1 VRPTHRTMVAT
12 RVLFLLCCLAYPIV
26 LPRPIH
32 AQSAPYE
39 RTFVQSKTVVE
50 RALKDLQSAVSGR
63 LPVLDGFTRPGDLPL
78 DRFQRGFYQCAIQV
92 TSTPSGG
99 ALVRVNAKI
108 TAWYGDPNSAKS
120 AYQVLPSNGRLET
133 DLLDRLEDALSGQA
147 SSGTPTT
154 GTATTT
160 GRAATGTPTTGAAT
174 PPVVSAPSQ
183 AKNKAAVSVPSISA
197 PMPNTGASSGQ
208 MASSKGSTTP
218 PNSPFKLGNGVNSD
232 VGTSLATQKAVADKH
247 MEELTKEAKGLEE
260 ILRNQAHP
268 KNLVAVKKSST
279 PILVSPV
286 EGAKVLFLATAEDEF
301 EILDMNANWVHVRI
315 SGISRGWIRRSGL
328 EVPDTYA
335 SDAKVED
342 SPVPAS
348 TEQFQVKNEE
358 IASFP
363 GTWEPLRGQTVKIL
377 TVQRAN
383 AGASDTSSRAK
394 LEFAKSLFEKAYAEL
409 TRTPTSAVGVVVIF
423 DSEDG
428 GMAAATLPGIQQWK
442 AGTLSEQ
449 AFWRRCFFDPP
460 EAFISQTGQ

>member
-1 VRPTHRTMVAT
+1 V
-12 RVLFLLCCLAYPIV
+12 FLLCCLAFTIILV
-26 LPRPIH
+26 RPVH
-32 AQSAPYE
+32 AQSAPHE

-50 RALKDLQSAVSGR
+50 RALKDLQSAASGR
-63 LPVLDGFTRPGDLPL
+63 LPVLDGFTRPGDRPL

-99 ALVRVNAKI
+99 ALVRVSAKI
-108 TAWYGDPNSAKS
+108 TAWYADPDSSKS

-133 DLLDRLEDALSGQA
+133 DLLDRLQDALSGQA
-147 SSGTPTT
+147 TATT
-154 GTATTT
+154 GTAK
-160 GRAATGTPTTGAAT
+160 
-174 PPVVSAPSQ
+174 PPVISAPSQ
-183 AKNKAAVSVPSISA
+183 PKNKAAVSVPDISA
-197 PMPNTGASSGQ
+197 PMPNTGTLAAP

-218 PNSPFKLGNGVNSD
+218 ANSPFKLGNGVNSEIA
-232 VGTSLATQKAVADKH
+232 TSLATQKAVADKH

-260 ILRNQAHP
+260 ILHNQAHP

-279 PILVSPV
+279 PVLVSPV
-286 EGAKVLFLATAEDEF
+286 EGAKVLFLASAEDEF

-315 SGISRGWIRRSGL
+315 SGISRGWIRRSSL

-335 SDAKVED
+335 SDAKIENA
-342 SPVPAS
+342 PAPAS
-348 TEQFQVKNEE
+348 AEQFQVKNEE

-383 AGASDTSSRAK
+383 VGTSDTSSRAK
-394 LEFAKSLFEKAYAEL
+394 LEFAKSLFEKEYAEL
-409 TRTPTSAVGVVVIF
+409 TRTPTSAVGVVLIF

-428 GMAAATLPGIQQWK
+428 GLIAATLPSLQQWK
-442 AGTLSEQ
+442 AGTLSDQ

-460 EAFISQTGQ
+460 EAFISQPGQ

>member
-1 VRPTHRTMVAT
+1 VRPTHRTTVST
-12 RVLFLLCCLAYPIV
+12 RAVFLLCCVAFTIPS
-26 LPRPIH
+26 IH

-39 RTFVQSKTVVE
+39 RTFVQSKAVVE

-63 LPVLDGFTRPGDLPL
+63 LPVLDGFTRPGDRPL

-99 ALVRVNAKI
+99 ALVRVSAKI
-108 TAWYGDPNSAKS
+108 TAWYADPDSSKS

-133 DLLDRLEDALSGQA
+133 DLLDRLQDALSGQA

-154 GTATTT
+154 GAPTTVT
-160 GRAATGTPTTGAAT
+160 AATGTAK

-183 AKNKAAVSVPSISA
+183 PKNKAAVSVPNISA
-197 PMPNTGASSGQ
+197 PMPNTGTSAAP
-208 MASSKGSTTP
+208 MASSKGSTT

-232 VGTSLATQKAVADKH
+232 IATSLATQKAVADKH

-260 ILRNQAHP
+260 ILHNQAHP
-268 KNLVAVKKSST
+268 KNLVAVKESST
-279 PILVSPV
+279 QVLVSPV
-286 EGAKVLFLATAEDEF
+286 EGAKVLFLASAEDEF

-315 SGISRGWIRRSGL
+315 SGISRGWIRRSSL
-328 EVPDTYA
+328 EVPDTYT
-335 SDAKVED
+335 SDAKVENA
-342 SPVPAS
+342 PAPAS

-383 AGASDTSSRAK
+383 VGASDTSSRAK
-394 LEFAKSLFEKAYAEL
+394 LEFAKSLFEKEYAEL
-409 TRTPTSAVGVVVIF
+409 TRTPTSAVGVVLIF
-423 DSEDG
+423 DSADG
-428 GMAAATLPGIQQWK
+428 GLVAATLLGLQQWK
-442 AGTLSEQ
+442 TGTLSDQ

-460 EAFISQTGQ
+460 EAFISQAGQ

>member
-1 VRPTHRTMVAT
+1 VRPTHRTTVSA
-12 RVLFLLCCLAYPIV
+12 RVLFPLCSLALSVALAP
-26 LPRPIH
+26 PIH

-39 RTFVQSKTVVE
+39 RTFVQSKAVVE
-50 RALKDLQSAVSGR
+50 RALKDLQSAASGR
-63 LPVLDGFTRPGDLPL
+63 LPVLDGFTRPGDRPL
-78 DRFQRGFYQCAIQV
+78 DRFQRGFYQCAVQV

-99 ALVRVNAKI
+99 ALVRVSAKI
-108 TAWYGDPNSAKS
+108 TAWYADPDSARS

-133 DLLDRLEDALSGQA
+133 DLLDRLQDALSGQV
-147 SSGTPTT
+147 SSGTPTPGTATAATGTPTT
-154 GTATTT
+154 GTAT
-160 GRAATGTPTTGAAT
+160 
-174 PPVVSAPSQ
+174 PPVVPAPSQ
-183 AKNKAAVSVPSISA
+183 PRNKPAVSVPNISA
-197 PMPNTGASSGQ
+197 PMPNTGTSAVP
-208 MASSKGSTTP
+208 MANSKPSTTP
-218 PNSPFKLGNGVNSD
+218 ANSPFKLGNSVNSSIA
-232 VGTSLATQKAVADKH
+232 TSLATQKAVADKH

-260 ILRNQAHP
+260 ILHNQAHP

-279 PILVSPV
+279 PVLVSPV

-315 SGISRGWIRRSGL
+315 SGISRGWIRRSSL

-342 SPVPAS
+342 APAPPS

-363 GTWEPLRGQTVKIL
+363 GAWEPLRGQTVKIL

-383 AGASDTSSRAK
+383 LGASDTSSRAK
-394 LEFAKSLFEKAYAEL
+394 LEFAKSLFEKEYAEL
-409 TRTPTSAVGVVVIF
+409 TRTPSSAVGVVLIF

-428 GMAAATLPGIQQWK
+428 GLIAATLPSLQQWK
-442 AGTLSEQ
+442 AGTLSDQ

-460 EAFISQTGQ
+460 EAFISPAGQ